1 MVATR
6 SSRDAAPARRVV
18 VTGLD
23 VVTPIGAGRDAFW
36 KAALAGISGVRRIT
50 HFDPEGLP
58 SQMAA
63 TLADPAAL
71 EAFRAEA
78 GLDALEPRSVVLGV
92 RAAGGAVVAAHAR
105 EALRSPRAG
114 VFVGTGGERND
125 LRALG
130 AIAYASRGDGG
141 AVTPAGFARELA
153 RRVATDRLERL
164 LPQYLASRLAG
175 LFEIAGPTATIQTAC
190 TSSAQAIGEA
200 CRAIRRGTVDVALA
214 GGAECIVSP
223 IEIQLFCLLGVMS
236 RQNAAPETAS
246 RPFDARRD
254 GFVMGEGAGFLV
266 LEEAG
271 HARARGA
278 EALAEVA
285 GYGTACDAYRITDEA
300 PDGRGAIQAMEKA
313 LADAGLGPAD
323 VDYVNAHGTSTP
335 MNDRVETAAIKAV
348 FGAHAA
354 RLLVSST
361 KSMIGHTI
369 SAAGAIELAT
379 TVLALR
385 HQVAPPTINYRVP
398 DPECDLHYV
407 PNTPVAAR
415 IRAAISNS
423 FGFGGHNDCLLVRE
437 FEAFR
442 SFDYGR

>member
-1 MVATR
+1 MAAIP
-6 SSRDAAPARRVV
+6 SSPERVPARRVV

-23 VVTPIGAGRDAFW
+23 VVTPIGVGRDAFW
-36 KAALAGISGVRRIT
+36 KAALAGASGVRRIA
-50 HFDPEGLP
+50 HFDPDGLP
-58 SQMAA
+58 TQMAA
-63 TLADPAAL
+63 TLAEPAAIEEL
-71 EAFRAEA
+71 GAEA
-78 GLDALEPRSVVLGV
+78 GLDALEPRGVVVGV
-92 RAAGGAVVAAHAR
+92 RAASGAVADAGAR
-105 EALRSPRAG
+105 EVLRSPRAG
-114 VFVGTGGERND
+114 VFVGTSGERHD

-130 AIAYASRGDGG
+130 ALAYASRAEGG
-141 AVTPAGFARELA
+141 AVTPASFAREFA
-153 RRVATDRLERL
+153 GRVAKARLERL
-164 LPQYLASRLAG
+164 VPQYLASRLAARFG
-175 LFEIAGPTATIQTAC
+175 IAGPTATIQTAC

-200 CRAIRRGTVDVALA
+200 CRAIRRGTIDLALA

-266 LEEAG
+266 LEEAS

-278 EALAEVA
+278 EVLAEVA
-285 GYGTACDAYRITDEA
+285 GYGTTCDAYRITDEA
-300 PDGRGAIQAMEKA
+300 PDGRGAIRAMERA
-313 LADAGLGPAD
+313 LADAGLGPGD

-385 HQVAPPTINYRVP
+385 DQVAPPTINYRAP
-398 DPECDLHYV
+398 DPECDLHCV
-407 PNTPVAAR
+407 PNAPLSAR

-423 FGFGGHNDCLLVRE
+423 FGFGGHNDCLLVQ
-437 FEAFR
+437 EAR
-442 SFDYGR
+442 P